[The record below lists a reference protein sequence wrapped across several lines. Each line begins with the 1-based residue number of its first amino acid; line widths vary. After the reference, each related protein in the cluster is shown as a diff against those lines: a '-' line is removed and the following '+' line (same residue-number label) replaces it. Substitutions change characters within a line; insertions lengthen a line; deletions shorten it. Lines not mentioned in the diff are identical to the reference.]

1 MDNQFRVIG
10 IITFMN
16 PKFLFCFWILLL
28 NIVNIECII
37 NLVIITMIDN
47 VVTTSEDNN
56 RERLY
61 KI

>member
-1 MDNQFRVIG
+1 
-10 IITFMN
+10 MN

>member
-1 MDNQFRVIG
+1 
-10 IITFMN
+10 MN

-47 VVTTSEDNN
+47 VVTASEDNN